1 MTKTEF
7 DIFELIKLFRRWE
20 KIILINFIIICFLG
34 IIISLILPES
44 YVSRTTILPPVEE
57 TSQIGGISSLLGKL
71 PLNGMGLNLGSVSEE
86 ASMFMAIIGSRT
98 VMESVVHQFDL
109 IKRYKRK
116 NLEAAVKDLRKFVNI
131 KTDDEG
137 TFTINVEV
145 KTPYFPTKAK
155 RDEARNLSKKMANF
169 FITELDRVNKYLK
182 TERAR
187 NSRTFIEKRYV
198 QNQSDL
204 KSAED
209 AFKAFQRKNGA
220 VALPEQT
227 SATISTAAEL
237 KAKIMSKEFELG
249 FLENYIGNSSSEI
262 LRVKGEMNQLNK
274 KYDELKFGFKNRQN
288 VNKDDVLFSLYEIPE
303 LGLEYA
309 RLVREIMIQEKI
321 MEFLL
326 PQLEQAKIQEAKDTP
341 TVQVL
346 DEANLPVKKAK
357 PKRIVIVLL
366 CGFGS
371 LICST
376 MWAIFKENWK
386 NIQLK
391 LKN

>member
-1 MTKTEF
+1 M
-7 DIFELIKLFRRWE
+7 
-20 KIILINFIIICFLG
+20 
-34 IIISLILPES
+34 
-44 YVSRTTILPPVEE
+44 
-57 TSQIGGISSLLGKL
+57 LGKL

-155 RDEARNLSKKMANF
+155 RDEARNLSKTMANF
-169 FITELDRVNKYLK
+169 FISELDRVNKYLK

-376 MWAIFKENWK
+376 LWAIFKENWK